1 MVVTLDARR
10 HDCCESGSKSRISL
24 LGDTVSNSSANGMK
38 DGLFART
45 HHLEDED
52 PDALAALRA
61 RYFRENQPRDAREEF
76 LVNEC
81 YLGDVLGQ
89 RYKRALTNELRGQQR
104 QIRQR
109 WDEARQETVGL
120 LRDQFVDSATVEI
133 YPILVELKAFG
144 HGLEYLAGEWLRLKT
159 GITTRGC
166 FTPQEM
172 NMGVRLM
179 GVKPAL
185 ETVCQHQDAF
195 LFMLWSLFINPAAPA
210 GMIDSLL
217 DPANRPAGLA
227 DATREELLPDVA
239 SVREQLIRWIDGE
252 LAGLAALAERV
263 AREVD
268 GPELA
273 RVLNPAALVIDPEKA
288 KRFERAQKN
297 YQSTFYR
304 AHAALEAHRKRQP
317 PSPPGGEGARR
328 ADEGEIPAGAAHPP
342 DIKPPARD
350 GGKAETPSE
359 APEAATQVVGDTPE
373 SARGGQPE
381 AVLQNDPKTGPE
393 RPPADH
399 PGACRSYHKQAANE
413 AVGGIVTA
421 PRAGRT
427 PGRCVKRTTRVGKV
441 ARRCASRTGRE
452 DQNHE
457 SIAGDRT

>member
-1 MVVTLDARR
+1 MVVSLDARR
-10 HDCCESGSKSRISL
+10 HDCCESGSKLRTSL
-24 LGDTVSNSSANGMK
+24 MGDTVSNSSANGLK

-45 HHLEDED
+45 HHLDDED
-52 PDALAALRA
+52 PDALAALRE

-89 RYKRALTNELRGQQR
+89 RYKRALTSELRRQQR

-109 WDEARQETVGL
+109 WDEERQETVGL

-133 YPILVELKAFG
+133 HPILVELKAFG
-144 HGLEYLAGEWLRLKT
+144 HGLEYLAGEWLRLKA

-172 NMGVRLM
+172 NMGVRLL

-195 LFMLWSLFINPAAPA
+195 LFMLWSLGCNPAAPA

-217 DPANRPAGLA
+217 DPAHRPAGLV
-227 DATREELLPDVA
+227 DATRDELIPDPGA
-239 SVREQLIRWIDGE
+239 VRAQLIKWIDEE

-288 KRFERAQKN
+288 RRFERAQKN

-304 AHAALEAHRKRQP
+304 AHAALEAHRKRT
-317 PSPPGGEGARR
+317 A
-328 ADEGEIPAGAAHPP
+328 AAGAAREP
-342 DIKPPARD
+342 DIKPPATD
-350 GGKAETPSE
+350 GASAAGPSA
-359 APEAATQVVGDTPE
+359 APAAVTQVVGETPDG
-373 SARGGQPE
+373 APAGGPK
-381 AVLQNDPKTGPE
+381 ADLQNGAKIGPE
-393 RPPADH
+393 PAAAGH
-399 PGACRSYHKQAANE
+399 PGACRSYHKQ
-413 AVGGIVTA
+413 
-421 PRAGRT
+421 
-427 PGRCVKRTTRVGKV
+427 V
-441 ARRCASRTGRE
+441 ARRTVATVVQVRSRGVSSRE
-452 DQNHE
+452 PRQRRD
-457 SIAGDRT
+457 